1 MCGFTCELVG
11 LRQSQLGVETTF
23 KKHLLLFSISET
35 RNKKISDYTFF
46 DTIEF
51 YFLSK
56 EQMPSILRAPPI
68 ATGIINTL
76 RKLAS
81 FCPVKHA

>member
-1 MCGFTCELVG
+1 MRIGRIATESTRCRNNIKKTFVVIFL
-11 LRQSQLGVETTF
+11 SQKLGT
-23 KKHLLLFSISET
+23 
-35 RNKKISDYTFF
+35 NKKNSDYTSS
-46 DTIEF
+46 DTIES
-51 YFLSK
+51 YFLPK
-56 EQMPSILRAPPI
+56 EQMPSTLRAPPI